1 MLSSLDISPL
11 GASLVAR
18 KGLCLIMLSIFSSI
32 VLIAASAIPPCLIA
46 TIEVSSNFG
55 VLGERLYIKRI

>member
-1 MLSSLDISPL
+1 MSFSLTISPL
-11 GASLVAR
+11 GATLAAR
-18 KGLCLIMLSIFSSI
+18 KGLYLIMLSIFSST

-55 VLGERLYIKRI
+55 ALGESFY